1 MNTSEVGI
9 QLIKS
14 FEGCHNSPYLCPAVL
29 WTVGYGHVLYPEQA
43 RLKATERSGYK
54 LKPEHDKV
62 WDADEID
69 ALLAQDL
76 RKFEAEVSRLCPD
89 TVDTQCHLDAVVSLA
104 FNIGLGN
111 LQASTLR
118 MKYNR
123 GDFAGAADEFLK
135 WRKSNGVVL
144 RGLERRREAER
155 TLFLSA
161 GDNRG
166 TA

>member
-1 MNTSEVGI
+1 MKTPDEGI
-9 QLIKS
+9 DLIKA
-14 FEGCHNSPYLCPAVL
+14 FEGCHNRPYLCPAKL

-43 RLKATERSGYK
+43 RLKADERPSYPLKTEHNR
-54 LKPEHDKV
+54 V

-69 ALLAQDL
+69 ALLQTDL
-76 RKFEAEVSRLCPD
+76 LKFKTGVLRLCPAAAD
-89 TVDTQCHLDAVVSLA
+89 SEPHLAALVSLS

-123 GDFAGAADEFLK
+123 GDYSGAADEFLK

-144 RGLERRREAER
+144 AGLVRRRESER
-155 TLFLSA
+155 ALFLS
-161 GDNRG
+161 
-166 TA
+166 

>member
-1 MNTSEVGI
+1 MKISEAGI

-14 FEGCHNSPYLCPAVL
+14 FEGCHNTPYRCPAAL
-29 WTVGYGHVLYPEQA
+29 WTIGYGHVLYPDQA
-43 RLKATERSGYK
+43 RLKTPERTSYA
-54 LKPEHDKV
+54 LKSEHNRV

-69 ALLAQDL
+69 SLLEEDL
-76 RKFEAEVSRLCPD
+76 LRFSSGVLRLCPAAAD
-89 TVDTQCHLDAVVSLA
+89 NQCHLDAMVSFS
-104 FNIGLGN
+104 FNVGLGN

-123 GDFAGAADEFLK
+123 GDFSGAADEFLK

-155 TLFLSA
+155 ALFLS
-161 GDNRG
+161 
-166 TA
+166 

>member
-1 MNTSEVGI
+1 MKISEAGI

-14 FEGCHNSPYLCPAVL
+14 FEGCHNTPYKCPAGL
-29 WTVGYGHVLYPEQA
+29 WTIGYGHVLYPDQA
-43 RLKATERSGYK
+43 RLKTPERASYA
-54 LKPEHDKV
+54 LKSEHNRV

-69 ALLAQDL
+69 SLLEEDL
-76 RKFEAEVSRLCPD
+76 LRFSSGVLRLCPAAAD
-89 TVDTQCHLDAVVSLA
+89 NQCYLDAMVSFS
-104 FNIGLGN
+104 FNVGLGN

-123 GDFAGAADEFLK
+123 GDFSGAADEFLK

-155 TLFLSA
+155 ALFLS
-161 GDNRG
+161 
-166 TA
+166 

>member
-1 MNTSEVGI
+1 MKISEAGI

-14 FEGCHNSPYLCPAVL
+14 FEGCHRSPYRCPAAL
-29 WTVGYGHVLYPEQA
+29 WTVGYGRVLYPDQA
-43 RLKATERSGYK
+43 RLKTPERTAYP
-54 LKPEHDKV
+54 LNAEHNRTFEY
-62 WDADEID
+62 DEID
-69 ALLAQDL
+69 SILEKDL
-76 RKFEAEVSRLCPD
+76 ERFEAGVLRLCPAAAD
-89 TVDTQCHLDAVVSLA
+89 SQPHFDAMVSLA

-123 GDFAGAADEFLK
+123 GDTQGAADEFLK

-155 TLFLSA
+155 AMFLA
-161 GDNRG
+161 GG
-166 TA
+166 

>member
-1 MNTSEVGI
+1 MSTSEVGI

-43 RLKATERSGYK
+43 RLKANERSDYK
-54 LKPEHDKV
+54 LKPEHNKV
-62 WDADEID
+62 WDVDEID

-76 RKFEAEVSRLCPD
+76 RKFEDGVSRLCPAV
-89 TVDTQCHLDAVVSLA
+89 VDTQCHLDAVVSLA

-135 WRKSNGVVL
+135 WTKAGGRVLPGLVKRRNDERAMYLSGV
-144 RGLERRREAER
+144 R
-155 TLFLSA
+155 
-161 GDNRG
+161 
-166 TA
+166 